1 MANEKF
7 EKHFINEKCPV
18 CGKEMTIW
26 EKDIQKS
33 DGFYNHDVPFWYCLN
48 CKQYHGMVN
57 K

>member
-7 EKHFINEKCPV
+7 EKHFIKEKCPI
-18 CGKEMTIW
+18 CNKEMTIW